1 MDPHFFDPSN
11 NSPSIPVSPDP
22 RTGLMRLDWDDRAG
36 NYHNIWTASA
46 RRALAWHSLK
56 TEEVCFSPSTEDE
69 VGYADEQKFVR
80 AYDKAVKGFKAMGR
94 EFVWDPPASLQ
105 KYARPA
111 SDAGDI
117 DG

>member
-1 MDPHFFDPSN
+1 
-11 NSPSIPVSPDP
+11 
-22 RTGLMRLDWDDRAG
+22 MRLDWDDRAG